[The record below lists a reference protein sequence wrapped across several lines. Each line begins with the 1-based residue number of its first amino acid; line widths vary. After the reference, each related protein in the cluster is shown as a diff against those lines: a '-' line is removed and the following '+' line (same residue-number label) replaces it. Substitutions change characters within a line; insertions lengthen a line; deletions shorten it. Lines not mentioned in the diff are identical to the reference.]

1 MILMHPRQVGSV
13 RQVTEERVD
22 VALNRSTLQVRA
34 DLADHYG
41 WSCRPPGP
49 TREPGRVTTY
59 ETPSHHAR
67 CAIEAKRGDALE
79 RLRNNPPD
87 EEDPPEQ
94 TITTTFTPHVFKTT
108 PE

>member
-22 VALNRSTLQVRA
+22 VAPNRSTLQVRA

-49 TREPGRVTTY
+49 TREPRRVTAC
-59 ETPSHHAR
+59 ETLSHHAR
-67 CAIEAKRGDALE
+67 CAIEAKRGRGAGTSPAAGWSGSRRPLQRRGVEPPLE
-79 RLRNNPPD
+79 G
-87 EEDPPEQ
+87 
-94 TITTTFTPHVFKTT
+94 
-108 PE
+108 